1 MNDRIFDR
9 NIYFDIATY
18 DKLSEKNI
26 ELMNIFNALLEEI
39 VFQYE
44 RPLAIQTEKKN
55 GRQKIYRFTKIN
67 WDKICDM
74 ILKDEMQYI
83 YLFNDP
89 DTNDE
94 FKYYNPAI
102 ALSVTC
108 DYNFERKNYGS
119 SELVANS
126 IAFSIS
132 ERLIG
137 KIIPEEIQNKI
148 VNLFKELFTAINGTT
163 GYLSYDFFY
172 ASWSPQASLLE
183 GLLDLN
189 YYSHSHNFKELAR
202 GYYWGNII
210 SEGHIKKLGG
220 LDFIKKQ
227 APCYKVEEIKFNNK
241 KSLYLQLTPDISNY
255 SDDTLKELKRFFK
268 PILPEEDMN
277 KINESEKR
285 GMSRK
290 YGRLV
295 FD

>member
-1 MNDRIFDR
+1 LNDRIFDR

-26 ELMNIFNALLEEI
+26 ELIDLFNVLLKEI

-44 RPLAIQTEKKN
+44 RPLVIQTEKKN
-55 GRQKIYRFTKIN
+55 GRKKIYRFTKIN

-83 YLFNDP
+83 YLFPDP
-89 DTNDE
+89 DTYDE
-94 FKYYNPAI
+94 FKYDNPAT
-102 ALSVTC
+102 ALSITC
-108 DYNFERKNYGS
+108 DYNFEMENYGS

-137 KIIPEEIQNKI
+137 KLIPEEIQNRI
-148 VNLFKELFTAINGTT
+148 VNLFKELFTAVNGTT
-163 GYLSYDFFY
+163 GYLSYEYYY
-172 ASWSPQASLLE
+172 ARWSPQASLLE
-183 GLLDLN
+183 GLLDLD
-189 YYSHSHNFKELAR
+189 YDFHSHNFKELAR

-210 SEGHIKKLGG
+210 SEGHIEKLGG

-241 KSLYLQLTPDISNY
+241 KNLYLQLTPDINNY
-255 SDDTLKELKRFFK
+255 SDDALKELKKFSK
-268 PILPEEDMN
+268 PILPEEEMD
-277 KINESEKR
+277 KIIENEKR